1 MYLSRC
7 FEICPGVFIDSFYLR
22 LFEFYS
28 EFYIDCRMIFNN
40 EIVLDNTDL
49 HILRLMQENARM
61 SNADIARE
69 IGMAP
74 SGILER
80 VKKLEQKQVIQQYT
94 TRINPAALQQKM
106 LAFIFVRASV
116 GPGCDSEVT
125 DKIAEIPEV
134 QEVHHIA
141 GDDCYLV
148 KIRTYDSASLMQIM
162 RTHFSAIPNIVSTRT
177 TIVLETVKEQQQLV
191 ILSGN

>member
-1 MYLSRC
+1 MN
-7 FEICPGVFIDSFYLR
+7 FTTEIL
-22 LFEFYS
+22 
-28 EFYIDCRMIFNN
+28 
-40 EIVLDNTDL
+40 LDNTDL

-94 TRINPAALQQKM
+94 ARINPVALQQKM

-116 GPGCDSEVT
+116 GPGCDTQITS
-125 DKIAEIPEV
+125 KIAEIPEV

-141 GDDCYLV
+141 GEDCYLV
-148 KIRTYDSASLMQIM
+148 KIRTYDSASLMHIM
-162 RTHFSAIPNIVSTRT
+162 RTYFSAIPNITGTRT

-191 ILSGN
+191 IPTGN